1 MRSQGHH
8 SEFKSIHRSL
18 GTAACLTSWP
28 VLEKKKP
35 TSLGKF
41 SHARAKEGL
50 LSCAIIGCVAFYNQ
64 QWAALNR
71 LMKAK
76 AAFRCCSTNSV
87 FNRSKWQK
95 KRLHLHVSHCKFPQM
110 LCHYVVAPGKEKK
123 AELVRSIASCGTDRG
138 KVFPVIRKSRKFF
151 SYCGSST
158 DSFSHHTVS
167 SVVQLWTDK
176 NKEGRRKMKMFLLS
190 LKAHT
195 HRSVTKMIYCSLSAP
210 LHSSK
215 IPQSTTALSVLSR
228 FKHQSEK
235 HSLHTN
241 PPCVTGKWVYVSL
254 PGWD

>member
-1 MRSQGHH
+1 MTY
-8 SEFKSIHRSL
+8 L
-18 GTAACLTSWP
+18 GK
-28 VLEKKKP
+28 EK
-35 TSLGKF
+35 TYLKF

-76 AAFRCCSTNSV
+76 AAFRCCSTVCSIEANDKRKDSIYMCHTANSHRCCV
-87 FNRSKWQK
+87 IMLLPQEK
-95 KRLHLHVSHCKFPQM
+95 K
-110 LCHYVVAPGKEKK
+110 KK
-123 AELVRSIASCGTDRG
+123 AELVRSIESCGTDRG

-215 IPQSTTALSVLSR
+215 IPQSTTALSVW
-228 FKHQSEK
+228 FKHQS
-235 HSLHTN
+235 
-241 PPCVTGKWVYVSL
+241 
-254 PGWD
+254 

>member
-41 SHARAKEGL
+41 SHSRAKEGL
-50 LSCAIIGCVAFYNQ
+50 SSCAIIGCVAFYNQ

-76 AAFRCCSTNSV
+76 AAIRCCSTNSV

-95 KRLHLHVSHCKFPQM
+95 KRLHLHVAHCKFPQM

-123 AELVRSIASCGTDRG
+123 QSWYVRLSRAVLTEVKCSPWPGSPGSSSHTAVAPPTPSATTPCPPWSSCGLIKTKRG
-138 KVFPVIRKSRKFF
+138 GEKWRCFC
-151 SYCGSST
+151 Y
-158 DSFSHHTVS
+158 
-167 SVVQLWTDK
+167 LWK
-176 NKEGRRKMKMFLLS
+176 
-190 LKAHT
+190 HT
-195 HRSVTKMIYCSLSAP
+195 HRSVTKMFYCSLSAP

-215 IPQSTTALSVLSR
+215 IPQSTTPLSVW
-228 FKHQSEK
+228 FKHQS
-235 HSLHTN
+235 
-241 PPCVTGKWVYVSL
+241 
-254 PGWD
+254 

>member
-1 MRSQGHH
+1 MTKEKTPFTCVTLQ
-8 SEFKSIHRSL
+8 IPTDVVSL
-18 GTAACLTSWP
+18 
-28 VLEKKKP
+28 
-35 TSLGKF
+35 
-41 SHARAKEGL
+41 
-50 LSCAIIGCVAFYNQ
+50 
-64 QWAALNR
+64 
-71 LMKAK
+71 
-76 AAFRCCSTNSV
+76 CCCP
-87 FNRSKWQK
+87 R
-95 KRLHLHVSHCKFPQM
+95 KR
-110 LCHYVVAPGKEKK
+110 KK
-123 AELVRSIASCGTDRG
+123 AELVRLIASCGTDRG

-228 FKHQSEK
+228 FKHQS
-235 HSLHTN
+235 
-241 PPCVTGKWVYVSL
+241 
-254 PGWD
+254 